1 MEIDPLNR
9 VGMNAPVTTLSPA
22 VAAPADSQI
31 VAAVQRLNK
40 SELSIED
47 RELRY
52 RRDPNTNRLMTELV
66 ERSTGDVVDQI
77 PPETVLRLY
86 AELQAA
92 TKLKEPQA

>member
-9 VGMNAPVTTLSPA
+9 IAMNAPVSTTA
-22 VAAPADSQI
+22 TTVAPADSQI

-40 SELSIED
+40 SELSMQD

-52 RRDPNTNRLMTELV
+52 RRDPTTNRLMTEIV

-77 PPETVLRLY
+77 PAETVLRLY
-86 AELQAA
+86 AELQSA
-92 TKLKEPQA
+92 TKLKEPA